1 MTIMHPLI
9 SLIIPVYNVEK
20 YFAKCLDSVL
30 VQQFLL
36 WEALLVDD
44 GSTDRS
50 GIICDEYA
58 AKDTRF
64 RVFHKSNGGVSSAR
78 NVGLDNARGEWI
90 WFVDPDDW
98 IADNAISILAHT
110 VNGKSC
116 DTVFFGIEYF
126 DENGILIGKE
136 IRERLLNT
144 AKDHTIALEDY
155 PPQNYLA
162 KRQIIEDFNLRF
174 SEGVATGEDLEFQYK
189 YFMMCQNPVSIDK
202 CLYGCLRRQGS
213 AMRSPQTKVNMAKDS
228 PRILHNLVEFILKH
242 DITESAWLAA
252 RLNRTFKAV
261 MSSNYTVCKYRA
273 GVQSCIRDAAK
284 KLRGAGFCLYEDT
297 AIKIGVFNVR
307 LYYMFQTFR
316 RLLRR

>member
-1 MTIMHPLI
+1 MTIMQPLI

-20 YFAKCLDSVL
+20 YLAKCLDSVL

-58 AKDTRF
+58 AKDARF
-64 RVFHKSNGGVSSAR
+64 KVFHKSNGGVSSAR

-98 IADNAISILAHT
+98 IAENAISILAHT
-110 VNGKSC
+110 VNGESC
-116 DTVFFGIEYF
+116 DTVFFGIKYF
-126 DENGILIGKE
+126 DENGNLIGKE

-162 KRQIIEDFNLRF
+162 KRQIIEEFNLRF
-174 SEGVATGEDLEFQYK
+174 SEGIATGEDLEFQYK
-189 YFMMCQNPVSIDK
+189 YFMVCQNPVSIDK
-202 CLYGCLRRQGS
+202 YLYGCLQRQGS
-213 AMRSPQTKVNMAKDS
+213 AMRSPQTKENMAKDS

-261 MSSNYTVCKYRA
+261 MSSNYAVSKYRA
-273 GVQSCIRDAAK
+273 GVQPCIRDAAK
-284 KLRGAGFCLYEDT
+284 KLREVGFCLYEDT